1 MADFIGRKEEL
12 RELESLY
19 DFKGKRTCAVY
30 GLRRLG
36 KTTLLSEFCKGKR
49 SVFLM
54 MAPGSERQNLDA
66 IQEEMSRI
74 LGRRVEYGTFP
85 EFLSDLADYCHEAK
99 TVVVI
104 DELPFLLDS
113 APHVAGYLQNF
124 IDVRM
129 RDEETVLIVCGSS
142 VSSMEKETTD
152 PTRPLYNRFRFR
164 IHLQPLSFEEC
175 CQFHPGMSDA
185 DLARMYLTF
194 GGSPF
199 YHEGITGATYE
210 EVIKDAYL
218 GRNAF
223 LRDEAR
229 SIVLELRNSESC
241 MAILDAIS
249 SGTTSIK
256 GIAEY
261 TKMNRDTCKRCL
273 DEMEYMGLV
282 SRLVPMCGAP
292 KHPVYYIRNGVV
304 RFHYDVIN
312 RSRMVMLNRGPD
324 AVYQQIRGRIDTFLG
339 MRFEDMCSDYVAM
352 NYPCVKIGR
361 CWGNFINLDAG
372 LDEVGDIDV
381 VAAIQAREGRVHL
394 FGECKFSRRPVGF
407 PEYNKLERRVE
418 SLDGDYAVKYAMFSL
433 SGFEEDFRDFAETN
447 GIMLVGLD
455 ELMGR
460 APVPP
465 LFRDEGPQ

>member
-1 MADFIGRKEEL
+1 MD
-12 RELESLY
+12 
-19 DFKGKRTCAVY
+19 
-30 GLRRLG
+30 
-36 KTTLLSEFCKGKR
+36 SE
-49 SVFLM
+49 
-54 MAPGSERQNLDA
+54 
-66 IQEEMSRI
+66 
-74 LGRRVEYGTFP
+74 
-85 EFLSDLADYCHEAK
+85 
-99 TVVVI
+99 
-104 DELPFLLDS
+104 
-113 APHVAGYLQNF
+113 PHVAGYLQNF

-129 RDEETVLIVCGSS
+129 RGEETVLIVCGSS

-175 CQFHPGMSDA
+175 CQFHPEMSDA
-185 DLARMYLTF
+185 DNARMYLTF

-199 YHEGITGATYE
+199 YHEGITGTTYE

-229 SIVLELRNSESC
+229 NIVLELKNSDSC

-261 TKMNRDTCKRCL
+261 TKLNRDTCKRCL

-292 KHPVYYIRNGVV
+292 KHPVYYIRNGIV
-304 RFHYDVIN
+304 RFHYDVVN
-312 RSRMVMLNRGPD
+312 RSRMVMLSRDPD
-324 AVYQQIRGRIDTFLG
+324 AVYQQIKGRIDTFLG

-352 NYPCVKIGR
+352 NYSCVKIGR

-372 LDEVGDIDV
+372 TDEAGDIDV
-381 VAAIQAREGRVHL
+381 VAVIQVGEGRVHL
-394 FGECKFSRRPVGF
+394 FGECKFSRRSVGF
-407 PEYNKLERRVE
+407 TEYNKLERRVQ
-418 SLDGDYAVKYAMFSL
+418 SLDGDYAIKYAMFSL

-455 ELMGR
+455 ELTGR
-460 APVPP
+460 SPVPP
-465 LFRDEGPQ
+465 LSSGSH